1 MDKRTIL
8 AVVLSLAVL
17 FAYQIFFA
25 KPPVPPKPV
34 PVQEAGQENADK
46 VVKQP
51 DKPTVAAAAATT
63 KPVIQKVAVKKEGQP
78 KDVRVETENYIA
90 VFSTKGA
97 ALKSFQLKKYQKECT
112 KCFSDIWPVIKNFVM
127 GKKQQ
132 PKTKT
137 NALIELVALQE
148 NMPYPLALTFP
159 ESQTEMTADSVYD
172 ADAVSLDMTKDK
184 NQQRLVFSRTFSD
197 GMKVE
202 KVFTFNPDNYS
213 IELDVTL
220 FNLTNVPITQTPY
233 LNWYE
238 YVDPNAAVDRY
249 SKEGPVAYVANSIER
264 KRSMD
269 ISSEETIGPDVSW
282 GGFTRKYF
290 MAVMIPQNPSLTS
303 IKMSRDSNNMVSV
316 NIKGDKN
323 IIPPAQSGSFKYN
336 LFIGPKDYSMLKKM
350 GLSLEEAI
358 EFESFIPG
366 LKWLSIGLLM
376 FIQFLHKF
384 FSNYGVAI
392 IMLTILIKI
401 IFWPLGNISYKSMKE
416 MQKIQPKITA
426 LREKYKNDQAK
437 LGQET
442 MALYKAHKVN
452 PFGGCLPILIQIP
465 VFIGLY
471 NTLLYAIELR
481 HSPLFWWIQDLS
493 AKDPFYITPIVMGA
507 TQFIQ
512 QKMTPT
518 MGDPMQAKI
527 MLFMPVVFTFIFL
540 NFPSGLVIYWL
551 LNNIIS
557 IGQQV
562 YIYKKFGDKPVQG
575 AKP

>member
-25 KPPVPPKPV
+25 KPPVPPKSV
-34 PVQEAGQENADK
+34 PVKATEQAKVDK
-46 VVKQP
+46 VAVQQEKTP
-51 DKPTVAAAAATT
+51 VVAVVA
-63 KPVIQKVAVKKEGQP
+63 KPVIKKVAVKREEQP
-78 KDVRVETENYIA
+78 RDIKVETENYTA

-112 KCFSDIWPVIKNFVM
+112 KCTNDIWPVIKNFVM
-127 GKKQQ
+127 GKKQS
-132 PKTKT
+132 PVTKS
-137 NALIELVALQE
+137 NELIELVASKE

-159 ESQTEMTADSVYD
+159 ESQTEITADSVYD
-172 ADAVSLDMTKDK
+172 ADVTRLDMIKDK
-184 NQQRLVFSRTFSD
+184 SKQRIVFSRTFSD
-197 GMKVE
+197 GIKVE
-202 KVFTFNPDNYS
+202 KIYTFNPDNYS
-213 IELDVTL
+213 IGLDVTL
-220 FNLTNVPITQTPY
+220 FNPTNVPITQTPY

-238 YVDPNAAVDRY
+238 YVDPNAAVDSY

-264 KRSMD
+264 KKSTD

-290 MAVMIPQNPSLTS
+290 MAIVIPENPSLTS

-316 NIKGDKN
+316 SIKGDKN

-336 LFIGPKDYSMLKKM
+336 LFIGPKDYTLLKKQ
-350 GLSLEEAI
+350 GLALEEAI

-366 LKWLSIGLLM
+366 LKWLSIGLLI

-384 FSNYGVAI
+384 VSNYGVAI
-392 IMLTILIKI
+392 IILTILIKVL
-401 IFWPLGNISYKSMKE
+401 FWPLGNISYKSMKE
-416 MQKIQPKITA
+416 MQVIQPKITA

-493 AKDPFYITPIVMGA
+493 AKDPYYITPIVMGA

-527 MLFMPVVFTFIFL
+527 MLAMPIIFTFIFL

-551 LNNIIS
+551 LNNVIS

-562 YIYKKFGDKPVQG
+562 YIYKKFGDKSNQG
-575 AKP
+575 AMS